1 MLDLD
6 LHKGFFETVPGVRE
20 GDLLTMSRPGV
31 SMTVT
36 PDFTRGDLREF
47 QKIVD
52 ELDALASVG
61 AVRIEFRR
69 LVRMKQG
76 HYIGLVRFT
85 RVW

>member
-1 MLDLD
+1 MLDLN
-6 LHKGFFETVPGVRE
+6 LNRGFFNTVPSVS
-20 GDLLTMSRPGV
+20 GDLLTISRPGV

-36 PDFTRGDLREF
+36 PDFTRGDRREF
-47 QKIVD
+47 QKIVA

-61 AVRIEFRR
+61 AVRIEFRQ
-69 LVRMKQG
+69 LVGTKEG